1 MKSALSAILL
11 NRMGD
16 TFFVICLGC
25 MLSLFHAVDFDT
37 IELLTPHINTS
48 ILNILALL
56 LLLAATA
63 KSAQLGLH
71 G

>member
-16 TFFVICLGC
+16 TFFVIALGLI
-25 MLSLFHAVDFDT
+25 MNYYKAVDFDT
-37 IELLTPHINTS
+37 IILLTPYMNTLL
-48 ILNILALL
+48 LNILGILL
-56 LLLAATA
+56 TLAATA

-71 G
+71 A

>member
-16 TFFVICLGC
+16 TFFVIALG
-25 MLSLFHAVDFDT
+25 LIINYYRAVDFDT
-37 IELLTPHINTS
+37 INLFSHYMSILL
-48 ILNILALL
+48 LNILAFLL
-56 LLLAATA
+56 TLAATA

-71 G
+71 A

>member
-16 TFFVICLGC
+16 TFFVIALGL
-25 MLSLFHAVDFDT
+25 MINYYHAVDYDT
-37 IELLTPHINTS
+37 IALVTPYMNTFLLNT
-48 ILNILALL
+48 LGLL

-71 G
+71 A